1 MTRTPADRLQ
11 FSLALR
17 IALASGL
24 FGLVVAIGAIAV
36 GVWTLSQQLD
46 ERAAIE
52 LQGRR
57 DLLVH
62 LLSTVP
68 SLGSLPQSGDRLAE
82 LFLGHGDMQLAL
94 ADPRTG
100 RLLASSSQAAT
111 DSVRR
116 MGQGDDTADSF
127 HSWFTPT
134 HARFSGIRGA
144 AFVADGETIDFYL
157 SMDRRPDA
165 TLLAGFIKATVFAL
179 PLLLLVVATGAGLIA
194 RTGLAPLRRFIRLAA
209 SIGAKSLNQRV
220 STAGLPRELADLA
233 TEFNGML
240 GRLDEGY
247 RQLQEFS
254 GDLAHEM
261 RTPVATLLGRT
272 QVALS
277 QDRSAAELR
286 GVLEGNVEELERLS
300 GLISDMLFIARAD
313 HGAMPMQH
321 ERVDLLQE
329 AQRVAEY
336 LSLVAEERHL
346 RLQVSGSAAPVT
358 GDRLL
363 VQRAITNLL
372 SNAVRHAADR
382 STIVV
387 EIAEH
392 DGRALLAVTNEG
404 EVIAPANLERI
415 FDRFYRVDAARSRDE
430 GGTGL
435 GLAIVRS
442 IASAHGGTV
451 TVRSADGRTTF
462 TLSFPAGEAPG
473 PAAAQPAATEPPR
486 VRSIEEMSP

>member
-1 MTRTPADRLQ
+1 MTRTPSHRLQ

-62 LLSTVP
+62 LLATVP
-68 SLGSLPQSGDRLAE
+68 SLRSLPASGDRLGE
-82 LFLGHGDMQLAL
+82 LFLGHGDMHLAL
-94 ADPRTG
+94 ADPHTG
-100 RLLASSSQAAT
+100 QVLASSSQAAS
-111 DSVRR
+111 DSLRQ
-116 MGQGDDTADSF
+116 MGRSDGLSDSF
-127 HSWFTPT
+127 HSWFTPA
-134 HARFSGIRGA
+134 HARFSGIHGA
-144 AFVADGETIDFYL
+144 AFVADGDTVDFYL
-157 SMDRRPDA
+157 SMDRRQDA

-194 RTGLAPLRRFIRLAA
+194 RTGLGPLRRFIRLAA

-277 QDRSAAELR
+277 QDRSESELR
-286 GVLEGNVEELERLS
+286 AVLEGNVEELERLS

-321 ERVDLLQE
+321 GRVDLVGE
-329 AQRVAEY
+329 AQRVADY
-336 LSLVAEERHL
+336 LSLVAEERQL
-346 RLQVSGSAAPVT
+346 QLQVNGDGATVT

-363 VQRAITNLL
+363 IQRAITNLL
-372 SNAVRHAADR
+372 SNAIRHAAGG

-387 EIAEH
+387 DVGVHE
-392 DGRALLAVTNEG
+392 GRALLAVTNEG

-430 GGTGL
+430 GGSGL

-442 IASAHGGTV
+442 IASAHRGSV
-451 TVRSADGRTTF
+451 SVCSADGRTTF
-462 TLSFPAGEAPG
+462 TLTFPAGDEP
-473 PAAAQPAATEPPR
+473 PPAATEPAR

>member
-1 MTRTPADRLQ
+1 MTRTLSHRLQ

-62 LLSTVP
+62 LLATVP
-68 SLGSLPQSGDRLAE
+68 SLRSLPASGDRLGE
-82 LFLGHGDMQLAL
+82 LFLGHSDMHLAL
-94 ADPRTG
+94 ADPHTG
-100 RLLASSSQAAT
+100 QVLASSSQAAS
-111 DSVRR
+111 DSVRQ
-116 MGQGDDTADSF
+116 MGRSDGLSDSF
-127 HSWFTPT
+127 HSWFTPA
-134 HARFSGIRGA
+134 HARFSGIHGA
-144 AFVADGETIDFYL
+144 AFVADGDTVDFYL
-157 SMDRRPDA
+157 SMDRRQDA

-194 RTGLAPLRRFIRLAA
+194 RTGLGPLRRFIRLAA

-277 QDRSAAELR
+277 QDRSESELR
-286 GVLEGNVEELERLS
+286 AVLEGNVEELERLS

-321 ERVDLLQE
+321 GRVDLVGE
-329 AQRVAEY
+329 AQRVADY
-336 LSLVAEERHL
+336 LSLVAEERQL
-346 RLQVSGSAAPVT
+346 QLQVNGDGATVT

-363 VQRAITNLL
+363 IQRAITNLL
-372 SNAVRHAADR
+372 SNAIRHAASG

-387 EIAEH
+387 DVGVHE
-392 DGRALLAVTNEG
+392 GRALLAVTNEG

-430 GGTGL
+430 GGSGL

-442 IASAHGGTV
+442 IAAAHRGSV
-451 TVRSADGRTTF
+451 SVRSADGRTTF
-462 TLSFPAGEAPG
+462 TLTFPAGDEPP
-473 PAAAQPAATEPPR
+473 PAAAEPAR

>member
-1 MTRTPADRLQ
+1 MTRTPSHRLQ

-24 FGLVVAIGAIAV
+24 FGLVVAIGAVAV

-68 SLGSLPQSGDRLAE
+68 SLRSLPGSGDRLGE
-82 LFLGHGDMQLAL
+82 LFFGHRDMHLAL

-100 RLLASSSQAAT
+100 RVVASSSQAAT
-111 DSVRR
+111 DSVAE
-116 MGQGDDTADSF
+116 MGRDAGRSDSF

-134 HARFSGIRGA
+134 HTRFSGIHGA
-144 AFVADGETIDFYL
+144 AFVADGDTVDFYL
-157 SMDRRPDA
+157 SMDRRQDA

-240 GRLDEGY
+240 GRIDEDY
-247 RQLQEFS
+247 RQLQDFS

-286 GVLEGNVEELERLS
+286 AVLEGNVEELERLS

-321 ERVDLLQE
+321 EPVDLARE
-329 AQRVAEY
+329 AQRVADY
-336 LSLVAEERHL
+336 LSLVAEERQL
-346 RLQVSGSAAPVT
+346 RLQVNGAAAPVT

-363 VQRAITNLL
+363 IQRAITNLL
-372 SNAVRHAADR
+372 SNAIRHAAQA
-382 STIVV
+382 STIAVD
-387 EIAEH
+387 IAAR
-392 DGRALLAVTNEG
+392 DGRAALAVTNDG

-415 FDRFYRVDAARSRDE
+415 FDRFYRVDAGRSRDE
-430 GGTGL
+430 GGSGL

-442 IASAHGGTV
+442 IAAAHRGTV
-451 TVRSADGRTTF
+451 AVRSADGRTTF
-462 TLSFPAGEAPG
+462 TLSFPAGDAP
-473 PAAAQPAATEPPR
+473 PPAATEPPR